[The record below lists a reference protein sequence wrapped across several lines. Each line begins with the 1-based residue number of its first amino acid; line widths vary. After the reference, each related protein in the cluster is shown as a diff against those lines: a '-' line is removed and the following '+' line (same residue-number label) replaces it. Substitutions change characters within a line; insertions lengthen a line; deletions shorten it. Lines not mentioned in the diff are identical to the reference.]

1 MGSQSLCNAQ
11 KPSVLFLIFPQRQ
24 SLGHKCSTDLLGCQG
39 NQSPAME
46 GGTWGERSVVFT
58 HLAGIWDA
66 SGRKS
71 ICVWSSTLSL
81 PSGLPGIGIVS
92 GLGSQGQRPQVD
104 LSMVVLLLSFIK
116 LSPSAHGWRF

>member
-39 NQSPAME
+39 NQSRAME
-46 GGTWGERSVVFT
+46 RGTWGECSVVFT
-58 HLAGIWDA
+58 HLAGIWDV

-71 ICVWSSTLSL
+71 ICLCLELHALFTKWS
-81 PSGLPGIGIVS
+81 PGDWHHVRLRVPGAETPV
-92 GLGSQGQRPQVD
+92 
-104 LSMVVLLLSFIK
+104 
-116 LSPSAHGWRF
+116 